1 MDLQFDNFQ
10 AQSLSR
16 NLDGKRFHSKIVD
29 TSLRQSLMEILKADK
44 AEEAD
49 IQELLE
55 NLAQKHG
62 DVVFSAWVHLL
73 TQLEFSDREARDIWI
88 GTLRHKSEM
97 EKQMNRP
104 IYFVTA
110 LCDYLMIIKKSFH
123 QPKMVE
129 LELFE
134 ETTHSSRCDAM
145 TGLYNRGYFAE
156 ALARE
161 ANRSLRY
168 ESAFSLVFFDLDDF
182 KKINDAHGHLAGDR
196 ILKEVAELIQNEKR
210 AEDIAARFGGEEIVL
225 ILPETQKTYAHL
237 KAERIRRLI
246 EETVFDHDGK
256 KIRITVS
263 AGVAA
268 FPMDTDILDELLEC
282 VDRALYRAKN
292 QGKNR
297 VCLFSL
303 DKRHSIRQEYLSLI
317 KVHRLGSR
325 VRENPLYGKL
335 KDLSMTGIL
344 YEGLDPIATGIRVQ
358 IEVPFPSTENPLILL
373 GQVARVTS
381 IEESYLIGIAFLPMQ
396 KRERD
401 EMNHFFATALNPQPH
416 AY

>member
-1 MDLQFDNFQ
+1 MDT
-10 AQSLSR
+10 
-16 NLDGKRFHSKIVD
+16 G
-29 TSLRQSLMEILKADK
+29 LRQSLMEIFNADK
-44 AEEAD
+44 AEDAD
-49 IQELLE
+49 IQKRLE
-55 NLAQKHG
+55 NLVQKHG
-62 DVVFSAWVHLL
+62 NVVFSAWVHLL
-73 TQLEFSDREARDIWI
+73 TQLEFSEMEARDIWT
-88 GTLRHKSEM
+88 GTLDHKSEM

-104 IYFVTA
+104 LNFVTA
-110 LCDYLMIIKKSFH
+110 LCDYLMVIKKSFH

-134 ETTHSSRCDAM
+134 ETTHSSRCDAL
-145 TGLYNRGYFAE
+145 TGLYNRGYFE
-156 ALARE
+156 ETLARE
-161 ANRSLRY
+161 AHRSLRY
-168 ESAFSLVFFDLDDF
+168 ESEFSLVFFDLDDF
-182 KKINDAHGHLAGDR
+182 KKINDTHGHLAGDW
-196 ILKEVAELIQNEKR
+196 ILKKVAELIQKEKR
-210 AEDIAARFGGEEIVL
+210 TEDIAARYGGEEIVL
-225 ILPETQKTYAHL
+225 ILPETHKTNGLL

-246 EETVFDHDGK
+246 EEAFFDYEGK
-256 KIRITVS
+256 KIRVTVS

-268 FPMDTDILDELLEC
+268 FPMDTDVLDDLLAC

-303 DKRHSIRQEYLSLI
+303 DKRHSTRQEYLSLI

-325 VRENPLYGKL
+325 VLENPLYGKL
-335 KDLSMTGIL
+335 KDLSRTGVL

-381 IEESYLIGIAFLPMQ
+381 IDDSYLIGIAFLPME
-396 KRERD
+396 KRERE
-401 EMNHFFATALNPQPH
+401 EMNHFFATELNPQPY